1 MSQIAINDAYLP
13 YLDDM
18 TRAQIFYGGASSGKS
33 VFLSQRTVLDVLKGG
48 RNYLVCRAV
57 GRTIRRS
64 VFNEIFKAI
73 ADANLTQYFD
83 PNRSDWIITCK
94 NGYQILFAGL
104 DDTEKIKSITPE
116 KGVITDVWVEEAT
129 EVDRDSVKQLLK
141 RQRGGDD
148 STPKRLTLS
157 FNPILQ
163 THWIYEDYFAS
174 IGWADGQTE
183 HRTDELSILKTWYVH
198 NKFLTQQ
205 DIDGLTNEKDKY
217 YREVYTFGNWG
228 VLGNVI
234 FTNWRVEDLSQ
245 MRNQFTNRRN
255 GLDFGFASD
264 PAAVVCTH
272 YDTKRKTIYVF
283 DELYERGLT
292 NDLLANEV
300 KRLAGSD
307 LIVCDSAEPKSIV
320 ELQKLGVVADG
331 AKKGKDSVTFGI
343 DWLKQQEIVID
354 THCVNLR
361 NELQSYKWKEDAGG
375 NSIRVP
381 VDKNNHLIDALRYA
395 YESESGGATWYF

>member
-1 MSQIAINDAYLP
+1 MPQIAINDVYLP
-13 YLDDM
+13 YLDEM
-18 TRAQIFYGGASSGKS
+18 SRVQVFYGGASSGKS
-33 VFLSQRTVLDVLKGG
+33 VFVAQRAVTDVAQGG

-64 VFNEIFKAI
+64 VMNEIRKVI
-73 ADANLTQYFD
+73 ADAELTKLFD
-83 PNRSDWIITCK
+83 VNRSDGIITCK

-104 DDTEKIKSITPE
+104 DDVEKIKSITPE
-116 KGVITDVWVEEAT
+116 RGALTDVWVEEAT
-129 EVDRDSVKQLLK
+129 ETSRDSVRQLMK
-141 RQRGGDD
+141 RQRGGDE
-148 STPKRLTLS
+148 SVAKRLTLT

-174 IGWADGQTE
+174 IGWADKQTQ
-183 HRTDELSILKTWYVH
+183 HKANDLSILKTWYIH

-205 DIDGLTNEKDKY
+205 DIEGLENEKDKY
-217 YREVYTFGNWG
+217 YRDVYTYGNWG

-234 FTNWRVEDLSQ
+234 FTNWRVEDLSE

-264 PAAVVCTH
+264 PAAIVCTH

-292 NDLLANEV
+292 NDLLAAEV
-300 KRLAGSD
+300 KRMMGSD
-307 LIVCDSAEPKSIV
+307 IVTCDSAEPKSIA
-320 ELQKLGVVADG
+320 ELQKFSVNATG
-331 AKKGKDSVTFGI
+331 AKKGKDSVTWGI

-354 THCVNLR
+354 SRCVNLR
-361 NELQSYKWKEDAGG
+361 NELLAYKWKEDAGG
-375 NSIRVP
+375 NAIRVP

-395 YESESGGATWYF
+395 YESEAGGATWYF

>member
-1 MSQIAINDAYLP
+1 MPQIAINDVYLP
-13 YLDDM
+13 YLDEM
-18 TRAQIFYGGASSGKS
+18 SRVQVFYGGASSGKS
-33 VFLSQRTVLDVLKGG
+33 VFIAQRTVMDVAQGG

-64 VFNEIFKAI
+64 VMNEIRKVI
-73 ADANLTQYFD
+73 ADAELTKLFD
-83 PNRSDWIITCK
+83 VNRSDGIITCK

-104 DDTEKIKSITPE
+104 DDVEKIKSITPE
-116 KGVITDVWVEEAT
+116 RGALTDVWVEEAT
-129 EVDRDSVKQLLK
+129 ETSRDSVRQLMK
-141 RQRGGDD
+141 RQRGGDE
-148 STPKRLTLS
+148 SVAKRLTLT

-174 IGWADGQTE
+174 IGWADKQTQ
-183 HRTDELSILKTWYVH
+183 HKANDLSILKTWYIH

-205 DIDGLTNEKDKY
+205 DIEGLENEKDKY
-217 YREVYTFGNWG
+217 YRDVYTYGNWG

-234 FTNWRVEDLSQ
+234 FANWRVEDLSE

-264 PAAVVCTH
+264 PAAIVCTH

-292 NDLLANEV
+292 NDLLAAEV
-300 KRLAGSD
+300 KRMMGSD
-307 LIVCDSAEPKSIV
+307 IVTCDSAEPKSIA
-320 ELQKLGVVADG
+320 ELQKLSVNATG
-331 AKKGKDSVTFGI
+331 AKKGKDSVTWGI

-354 THCVNLR
+354 SRCVNLR
-361 NELQSYKWKEDAGG
+361 NELQAYKWKEDAGG
-375 NSIRVP
+375 NAIRVP

-395 YESESGGATWYF
+395 YESEAGGATWYF

>member
-1 MSQIAINDAYLP
+1 MSQIAINDVYLP

-18 TRAQIFYGGASSGKS
+18 SRIQVFYGGASSGKS
-33 VFLSQRTVLDVLKGG
+33 VFVAQRVVMDVAQGS

-64 VFNEIFKAI
+64 VMNEIRKVI
-73 ADANLTQYFD
+73 ADTELTKLFD
-83 PNRSDWIITCK
+83 VNKSDGIITCK

-104 DDTEKIKSITPE
+104 DDVEKIKSITPE
-116 KGVITDVWVEEAT
+116 RGALTDVWVEEAT
-129 EVDRDSVKQLLK
+129 ETSRDSVRQLMK
-141 RQRGGDD
+141 RQRGGDE
-148 STPKRLTLS
+148 SVPKRLTMT

-174 IGWADGQTE
+174 IGWADKQTE
-183 HRTDELSILKTWYVH
+183 HRADGLSILKTWYVH

-205 DIDGLTNEKDKY
+205 DIEGLENERDKY
-217 YREVYTFGNWG
+217 YRDVYTLGNWG

-234 FTNWRVEDLSQ
+234 FSNWRVEDLTE

-292 NDLLANEV
+292 NDLLAAEV
-300 KRLAGSD
+300 KRMMGGD
-307 LIVCDSAEPKSIV
+307 VVTCDSAEPKSIA
-320 ELQKLGVVADG
+320 ELQKMGVNATG
-331 AKKGKDSVTFGI
+331 AKKGKDSVTWGI

-354 THCVNLR
+354 SRCVNLR
-361 NELQSYKWKEDAGG
+361 NELQAYKWKEDAGG

-395 YESESGGATWYF
+395 YESEAGGVAWYI